1 MQGHVQATYENPPH
15 VYALADNMYRNMTIG
30 LRSMMMMMMIGM
42 TWHMIMIID
51 FLTCENIDIDSLIQ
65 QRLMVII
72 FNVLHLYLKKT
83 MQQKTVQI
91 KKIIRWTFRQWE
103 PMCDHLGGVWGWQ
116 DCRRQVHHG
125 LYLQGDADD
134 ENIDDGDEK
143 WEKLKDSSQ
152 KLYWWYIMIEQ
163 NICSK
168 MHLTIMMMLINRL
181 WWKWRLAL
189 WKKCVSPRFLAEG
202 NARLMWRMLSSTPTR
217 SLKPLVGSCWWEG
230 DVDWVLPESCLWGGL
245 LIIVTWE
252 GTNSF

>member
-1 MQGHVQATYENPPH
+1 
-15 VYALADNMYRNMTIG
+15 
-30 LRSMMMMMMIGM
+30 
-42 TWHMIMIID
+42 
-51 FLTCENIDIDSLIQ
+51 
-65 QRLMVII
+65 MVII
-72 FNVLHLYLKKT
+72 FNLLHLYLKKT
-83 MQQKTVQI
+83 MQQKAVKI

-125 LYLQGDADD
+125 LHLQGDADD
-134 ENIDDGDEK
+134 KDIDDGDEK

-189 WKKCVSPRFLAEG
+189 WKKCVSPRFLAEE

>member
-103 PMCDHLGGVWGWQ
+103 PMCDHLWWVWGGQ
-116 DCRRQVHHG
+116 DGCSQVHHG
-125 LYLQGDADD
+125 LHLQGDTHDQD
-134 ENIDDGDEK
+134 EECDHNISRS
-143 WEKLKDSSQ
+143 L
-152 KLYWWYIMIEQ
+152 
-163 NICSK
+163 
-168 MHLTIMMMLINRL
+168 
-181 WWKWRLAL
+181 
-189 WKKCVSPRFLAEG
+189 VVG
-202 NARLMWRMLSSTPTR
+202 NVRHMWRRLSNIQTHF
-217 SLKPLVGSCWWEG
+217 LKPLVSPSLPLIKISKPYGS
-230 DVDWVLPESCLWGGL
+230 LPMFMIM
-245 LIIVTWE
+245 IITE
-252 GTNSF
+252 LQ